1 MKIKIE
7 TTLILT
13 KNDIACV
20 KLQMEDIGNEGETLR
35 DFVKSNAASYADYFV
50 QQTVSNYGDYTE

>member
-13 KNDIACV
+13 EHDIACV
-20 KLQMEDIGNEGETLR
+20 KAQMEDIGTEGETLR
-35 DFVKSNAASYADYFV
+35 DFVKSNAAAYADYFV
-50 QQTVSNYGDYTE
+50 QQTVSNYGEWVD